1 MTTYPLVFNIGPL
14 EITGYGLMMMVG
26 FLTAGWVIQRD
37 LRSRSLNEEY
47 ASDIV
52 VAAVIGG
59 IIGAKLW
66 YVVLT
71 RDPGALL
78 SRSGLVWYGGFLGG
92 SLAVYLNGLRKSV
105 PTRVTFDLVAPA
117 LAVGYALGRVGCFLV
132 QDDYGIPTS
141 LPWGLK
147 FPEGLPPS
155 TALQLNTDFG
165 VPIPDGV
172 NPLEVVAVHPT
183 QLYETAAMLVAFWAL
198 WRLRH
203 HARGTGWLFGA
214 YLLFAGTERFLIEF
228 IRAKDDRILA
238 GFTVAQLTSVII
250 AIIGAALMAR
260 WAKPDALAIP
270 ANSFLHKEP
279 PGARAS

>member
-1 MTTYPLVFNIGPL
+1 VFNIGPI

-26 FLTAGWVIQRD
+26 FLTGGWAIQRE
-37 LRSRSLNEEY
+37 LRRRGLNEEY

-71 RDPGALL
+71 RDPGALV
-78 SRSGLVWYGGFLGG
+78 SRSGLVWYGGFIGG
-92 SLAVYLNGLRKSV
+92 AAAVYLNGLRKRV
-105 PTRVTFDLVAPA
+105 PTRITCDLVAPA

-141 LPWGLK
+141 LPWGMK

-155 TALQLNTDFG
+155 TALRLNSDYG

-172 NPLEVVAVHPT
+172 NPLEVLAVHPT
-183 QLYETAAMLVAFWAL
+183 QLYEVAAMLVAFWAL
-198 WRLRH
+198 WRLRTH
-203 HARGTGWLFGA
+203 VRAAGWLFGA

-228 IRAKDDRILA
+228 IRAKDDRLLA
-238 GFTVAQLTSVII
+238 GFTVAQLASIII
-250 AIIGAALMAR
+250 ATAGVLLMAR
-260 WAKPDALAIP
+260 WAKRDDLAIP
-270 ANSFLHKEP
+270 ANSMLRQTSGP
-279 PGARAS
+279 

>member
-1 MTTYPLVFNIGPL
+1 MTTYPLVFNIGPI

-26 FLTAGWVIQRD
+26 FLTGGWAIQRE
-37 LRSRSLNEEY
+37 LRRRGLNEEY

-71 RDPGALL
+71 RDPGALV
-78 SRSGLVWYGGFLGG
+78 SRSGLVWYGGFIGG
-92 SLAVYLNGLRKSV
+92 AAAVYLNGLRKRV
-105 PTRVTFDLVAPA
+105 PTRITCDLVAPA

-141 LPWGLK
+141 LPWGMK

-155 TALQLNTDFG
+155 TALRLNSDYG

-172 NPLEVVAVHPT
+172 NPLEVLAVHPT
-183 QLYETAAMLVAFWAL
+183 QLYEVAAMLVAFWAL
-198 WRLRH
+198 WRLRTH
-203 HARGTGWLFGA
+203 VRAAGWLFGA

-228 IRAKDDRILA
+228 IRAKDDRFLA
-238 GFTVAQLTSVII
+238 GFTVAQLASIII
-250 AIIGAALMAR
+250 AAAGVLLMAR
-260 WAKPDALAIP
+260 WAKRDQLTIPPD
-270 ANSFLHKEP
+270 SFLRVPE
-279 PGARAS
+279 RT

>member
-1 MTTYPLVFNIGPL
+1 MTTYPLVFNIGPI

-26 FLTAGWVIQRD
+26 FLTGGWAIQRE
-37 LRSRSLNEEY
+37 LRRRGLNEEY

-71 RDPGALL
+71 QDPGALI
-78 SRSGLVWYGGFLGG
+78 SRSGLVWYGGFIGG
-92 SLAVYLNGLRKSV
+92 TAAVYLNGLRKRV
-105 PTRVTFDLVAPA
+105 PTRITCDLVAPA

-132 QDDYGIPTS
+132 QDDYGTPTS
-141 LPWGLK
+141 LPWGMK

-155 TALQLNTDFG
+155 TALRLNSDYG

-172 NPLEVVAVHPT
+172 NPLEVLAVHPT
-183 QLYETAAMLVAFWAL
+183 QLYEVAAMLVAFWAL
-198 WRLRH
+198 WRLRTH
-203 HARGTGWLFGA
+203 VRAAGWLFGA

-228 IRAKDDRILA
+228 IRAKDDRFLA
-238 GFTVAQLTSVII
+238 GFTVAQLASIII
-250 AIIGAALMAR
+250 AAAGVLLMAR
-260 WAKPDALAIP
+260 WAKRDQLTIP
-270 ANSFLHKEP
+270 ANSFLRVPE
-279 PGARAS
+279 RT

>member
-1 MTTYPLVFNIGPL
+1 MTTYPLVFNIGPI

-26 FLTAGWVIQRD
+26 FLTGGWAIQRE
-37 LRSRSLNEEY
+37 LRRRGLNEEY

-71 RDPGALL
+71 QDPGALI
-78 SRSGLVWYGGFLGG
+78 SRSGLVWYGGFIGG
-92 SLAVYLNGLRKSV
+92 TVAVYLNGLRKRV
-105 PTRVTFDLVAPA
+105 PTRITCDLVAPA

-132 QDDYGIPTS
+132 QDDYGTPTS
-141 LPWGLK
+141 LPWGMK

-155 TALQLNTDFG
+155 TALRLNSDYG

-172 NPLEVVAVHPT
+172 NPLEVLAVHPT
-183 QLYETAAMLVAFWAL
+183 QLYEVAAMLVAFWAL
-198 WRLRH
+198 WRLRTH
-203 HARGTGWLFGA
+203 VRAAGWLFGA

-228 IRAKDDRILA
+228 IRAKDDRFVA
-238 GFTVAQLTSVII
+238 GFTVAQVASIII
-250 AIIGAALMAR
+250 AAAGVLLMAR
-260 WAKPDALAIP
+260 WAKRDQLTIP
-270 ANSFLHKEP
+270 ANSFLRVP
-279 PGARAS
+279 DGT

>member
-1 MTTYPLVFNIGPL
+1 MTTYPLIFNIGPI

-26 FLTAGWVIQRD
+26 FLTGGWAIQRE
-37 LRSRSLNEEY
+37 LRRRGLNEEY

-71 RDPGALL
+71 QDPGALI
-78 SRSGLVWYGGFLGG
+78 SRSGLVWYGGFIGG
-92 SLAVYLNGLRKSV
+92 TVAVYLNGLRKRV
-105 PTRVTFDLVAPA
+105 PTRITCDLVAPA

-132 QDDYGIPTS
+132 QDDYGTPTS
-141 LPWGLK
+141 LPWGMK

-155 TALQLNTDFG
+155 TALRLNSDYG

-172 NPLEVVAVHPT
+172 NPLEVLAVHPT
-183 QLYETAAMLVAFWAL
+183 QLYEVAAMLVAFWAL
-198 WRLRH
+198 WRLRTH
-203 HARGTGWLFGA
+203 VRAAGWLFGA

-228 IRAKDDRILA
+228 IRAKDDRFVA
-238 GFTVAQLTSVII
+238 GFTVAQVASIII
-250 AIIGAALMAR
+250 AAAGVLLMAR
-260 WAKPDALAIP
+260 WAKRDQLTIP
-270 ANSFLHKEP
+270 ANSFLRVP
-279 PGARAS
+279 DGT